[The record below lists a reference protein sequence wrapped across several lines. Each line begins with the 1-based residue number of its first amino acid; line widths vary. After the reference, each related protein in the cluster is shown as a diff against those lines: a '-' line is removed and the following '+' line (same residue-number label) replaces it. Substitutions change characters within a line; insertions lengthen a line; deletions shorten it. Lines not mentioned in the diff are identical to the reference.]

1 MGLRIYSHTSMKDR
15 MHRCAVV
22 AMLLVQGLA
31 HGQTAQERVDLGGGE
46 DAAFESPACEPR
58 KHGSWGAEDSLKFI
72 PAHDLYGSWET
83 DDIFR
88 KDLDPSTW
96 SDTVVLDLTHLPCDH
111 AMPVCGALNSP
122 YGPRRGRMH
131 YGVDLDLETG
141 TPVVAA
147 FEGMVRIARYHRS
160 FGNVVVLRHSNGL
173 ETLYAHL
180 SRIDVQAGTM
190 VDAGE
195 PIGLGGSTGRSTG
208 SHLHFEV
215 RYLGQPVDPASIFNL
230 EEGELLSG
238 RIALHKQSFS
248 ALGKTVKPT
257 GRYHIVRKGDTLYG
271 IANRSGTTVQKLCK
285 LNGLRTGNKLRIG
298 QRIRLI

>member
-1 MGLRIYSHTSMKDR
+1 MEKR
-15 MHRCAVV
+15 MHRYAV
-22 AMLLVQGLA
+22 AALLLMHGWA
-31 HGQTAQERVDLGGGE
+31 NGQTTQEGIDLGGGE
-46 DAAFESPACEPR
+46 DAAFESPACAPAVP
-58 KHGSWGAEDSLKFI
+58 GPWGTEDSLKFI

-96 SDTVVLDLTHLPCDH
+96 SDTIVLDLTHLPCDH

-160 FGNVVVLRHSNGL
+160 FGNVIVLRHANGL

-180 SRIDVQAGTM
+180 SRIDVQAGSM
-190 VDAGE
+190 VDAGA

-215 RYLGQPVDPASIFNL
+215 RYLGQPMDPATVFDL
-230 EEGELLSG
+230 QEGELLG
-238 RIALHKQSFS
+238 DRLTLHKKSFS
-248 ALGKTVKPT
+248 ALGKTVKQT
-257 GRYHIVRKGDTLYG
+257 GRYHVVRSGDTLSA
-271 IANRSGTTVQKLCK
+271 IARRNGTTVQKLCK

-298 QRIRLI
+298 QRIRLS

>member
-1 MGLRIYSHTSMKDR
+1 
-15 MHRCAVV
+15 MHRTAVI
-22 AMLLVQGLA
+22 ALLLVHGLA
-31 HGQTAQERVDLGGGE
+31 NGQTLPDSVDLGGGE
-46 DAAFESPACEPR
+46 DAAFESPACDPWT
-58 KHGSWGAEDSLKFI
+58 HGGWGTEDSLRFI

-88 KDLDPSTW
+88 KDLEPSNW

-131 YGVDLDLETG
+131 HGVDLDLETG

-160 FGNVVVLRHSNGL
+160 YGNVVVLRHANGL

-190 VDAGE
+190 VDAGAS
-195 PIGLGGSTGRSTG
+195 IGLGGSTGRSTG

-215 RYLGQPVDPASIFNL
+215 RYLGQPMDPATIFNL
-230 EEGELLSG
+230 EEGELLAS
-238 RIALHKQSFS
+238 RITLHKRSFA
-248 ALGKTVKPT
+248 ALGKTVKQT

-271 IANRSGTTVQKLCK
+271 IAKRSGTTVQKLCK
-285 LNGLRTGNKLRIG
+285 LNGMRTGNKLRIG
-298 QRIRLI
+298 QRIRLS

>member
-1 MGLRIYSHTSMKDR
+1 
-15 MHRCAVV
+15 MHRCAV
-22 AMLLVQGLA
+22 AALLLLHGLA
-31 HGQTAQERVDLGGGE
+31 RGQAAQERIDLGGGE
-46 DAAFESPACEPR
+46 DGAFESPASRPWAHELC
-58 KHGSWGAEDSLKFI
+58 GAEDSLKFI
-72 PAHDLYGSWET
+72 PAHELYGSWET
-83 DDIFR
+83 DDIFS

-96 SDTVVLDLTHLPCDH
+96 TDTVVLDLTHLPCDH

-131 YGVDLDLETG
+131 HGVDIDLETG

-160 FGNVVVLRHSNGL
+160 FGNVVVLRHANGL

-180 SRIDVQAGTM
+180 SRIDVLAGSM

-215 RYLGQPVDPASIFNL
+215 RYLGQPMDPATVFDL
-230 EEGELLSG
+230 QEGELLG
-238 RIALHKQSFS
+238 DRLTLHKKSFS
-248 ALGKTVKPT
+248 ALGKAVKQT
-257 GRYHIVRKGDTLYG
+257 GRYHVVRSGDTLFA
-271 IANRSGTTVQKLCK
+271 IARRNGTTVQKLCK

-298 QRIRLI
+298 QRIRLS

>member
-1 MGLRIYSHTSMKDR
+1 MEKL
-15 MHRCAVV
+15 MHRYAV
-22 AMLLVQGLA
+22 AALLLMHGWVN
-31 HGQTAQERVDLGGGE
+31 GQTTQEGIDLGGGE
-46 DAAFESPACEPR
+46 DAAFESPACAPAVP
-58 KHGSWGAEDSLKFI
+58 GPWGTEDSLKFI

-96 SDTVVLDLTHLPCDH
+96 SDTIVLDLTHLPCDH

-160 FGNVVVLRHSNGL
+160 FGNVIVLRHANGL

-180 SRIDVQAGTM
+180 SRIDVQAGSM
-190 VDAGE
+190 VDAGA

-215 RYLGQPVDPASIFNL
+215 RYLGQPMDPATVFDL
-230 EEGELLSG
+230 QEGELLG
-238 RIALHKQSFS
+238 DRLTLHKKSFS
-248 ALGKTVKPT
+248 ALGKTVKQT
-257 GRYHIVRKGDTLYG
+257 GRYHVVRSGDTLSA
-271 IANRSGTTVQKLCK
+271 IARRNGTTVQKLCK

-298 QRIRLI
+298 QRIRLS